1 MISEHV
7 VPGAQVRDATQ
18 DPALGGVPDWQRTT
32 SGGSDGRDYNN
43 AITIVDHSSV
53 ASRKTTADNAATTAL
68 QQSGGPRSLTDDLLS
83 PSLERNQRAVDD
95 AIAAGE
101 ITPAQASDPTH
112 RALAAQAE
120 LWGAGSAGGGARARA
135 ESDAAGTRLSN
146 PKRADRPVA
155 VEAERRQARLND
167 DPEGVAGFD
176 EYDWD
181 ATFSNR
187 PETPELAS
195 TTIAPYDRFNASQGS
210 LAARDNWVE
219 QSEQAIDPR
228 RPVFGPAYTASV
240 PGEGLE
246 TGTSIDIPNNPAYPE
261 PPGTT
266 AELDALQEQI
276 ARSRTAQS
284 ELQSTEGQMQI
295 QAGEQIAHG
304 EQLVEAEGVTQDL
317 QIGRSSHQSATD
329 STLSTNNEQQS
340 TADDTVSTLTSGA
353 EEASGLATL
362 VVSLRGFQGLAHFF
376 SYLPGSLGRSA
387 ENAKDDAEGL
397 ITSLNRVTET
407 EAVESNVEQGKVSM
421 EADQGR
427 IEGVSEEGQETDTEL
442 EQGQQA
448 VADLT
453 SVNIESIDET
463 NAVRDQATRERRQA
477 RNSEDEAQSA
487 HDNLHAQ
494 LQSWANEH
502 QQAREHAIA
511 SAIESY
517 NAQGYEAREGGS

>member
-1 MISEHV
+1 M
-7 VPGAQVRDATQ
+7 AQYQEQIRLDS
-18 DPALGGVPDWQRTT
+18 GRESGVWRGEDGTFYVMQGD
-32 SGGSDGRDYNN
+32 SG
-43 AITIVDHSSV
+43 SV
-53 ASRKTTADNAATTAL
+53 APPT
-68 QQSGGPRSLTDDLLS
+68 
-83 PSLERNQRAVDD
+83 
-95 AIAAGE
+95 AAGRLE
-101 ITPAQASDPTH
+101 LVYHSHPT
-112 RALAAQAE
+112 
-120 LWGAGSAGGGARARA
+120 
-135 ESDAAGTRLSN
+135 ESDAAMQGLVSQPSQAQGDIGVLQHQHGQGEVGARQQSELHFPTYDDAGNHSGYGATQFTYDPTHPLPVQVQTTLPGGEPSIQRYASFADFEARTGIQAGGTTPAASTAAADTRLRS
-146 PKRADRPVA
+146 
-155 VEAERRQARLND
+155 
-167 DPEGVAGFD
+167 GVAGAQTRID
-176 EYDWD
+176 DV
-181 ATFSNR
+181 AANNR
-187 PETPELAS
+187 TGPH
-195 TTIAPYDRFNASQGS
+195 DRINARQGS
-210 LAARDNWVE
+210 QEARDDLVE
-219 QSEQAIDPR
+219 QSEQAVDPR

-240 PGEGLE
+240 SGESLE
-246 TGTSIDIPNNPAYPE
+246 PGTSIDIPINPAYPE

-362 VVSLRGFQGLAHFF
+362 VVSLRGFQGLAHLF

-387 ENAKDDAEGL
+387 ANAKDDAEGL

-407 EAVESNVEQGKVSM
+407 EAVESNVEQGKISM

-453 SVNIESIDET
+453 SANIESIDET

-477 RNSEDEAQSA
+477 RNSEDEAQTT
-487 HDNLHAQ
+487 HDNLHTQ

-502 QQAREHAIA
+502 QQAREDAIA